1 MAVDTSQVDG
11 ELGAALAKIQEY
23 QTAVQDLNV
32 QTELKAQGVD
42 IDTSAAQEKVNNLAA
57 EIQGINPDIT
67 AKLNVDTSSAAT
79 IQSSIQ
85 AITPEILV
93 KAGVDSSAIAN
104 YTPGDKNA
112 SVKYK
117 VDASAVN
124 QWNAPDKT
132 ATLTYN
138 ITTSGALPGN
148 KERTLTYNITTS
160 GNAPHQG
167 TAHANGSSV
176 KSYRFNNWK
185 GRANASGNWGIKKGG
200 LSLVGEL
207 GQEILVRGSE
217 FHTIGDNGAEFIQ
230 TRPGDIIFNHKQ
242 AESLLKNGYVT
253 SRGKMIGGN
262 ANVNGSAYSSGSGG
276 LGRPSRPSYSMN
288 NSSSSTSSA
297 GSSSRSS
304 SNSSSAKE
312 AAEEFEETIDWIEIA
327 IDRLERAIDTLDLKA
342 SSTYRSWS
350 ERNQNLT
357 SEISKVTDEI
367 NLQQQGYNRYLQQAN
382 SVGLSSDWA
391 AKVQNGDV
399 DISTVTDEDLANK
412 IKEYANWYEK
422 ALDCRDAIEEL
433 RETESEL
440 YEQAFEHIST
450 MFDGI
455 VGQLEHFRNMME
467 GYVDQ
472 TETAGYIVSQQ
483 YYSALID
490 NEQDTLEKLN
500 EERDQLVASLNNA
513 VNSGAIVK
521 ESEAWF
527 SMWEEINSVDEAIQ
541 DSTTSLIEFKNE
553 MRQIEWDI
561 FDLFQDAVSGI
572 TSESDFL
579 VNLMSNDKLFDD
591 RGQITDQGKATM
603 GLHTV
608 NYNTYMSQAD
618 EYRKAIEELNQE
630 IEKDPYNQN
639 LLERRKELLE
649 LQQESILAAEDEK
662 QALKDLVQDGI
673 EAELESLS
681 DLIDK
686 YTELLDSQKD

>member
-1 MAVDTSQVDG
+1 MS
-11 ELGAALAKIQEY
+11 
-23 QTAVQDLNV
+23 
-32 QTELKAQGVD
+32 
-42 IDTSAAQEKVNNLAA
+42 
-57 EIQGINPDIT
+57 
-67 AKLNVDTSSAAT
+67 
-79 IQSSIQ
+79 
-85 AITPEILV
+85 
-93 KAGVDSSAIAN
+93 
-104 YTPGDKNA
+104 
-112 SVKYK
+112 
-117 VDASAVN
+117 
-124 QWNAPDKT
+124 
-132 ATLTYN
+132 
-138 ITTSGALPGN
+138 
-148 KERTLTYNITTS
+148 
-160 GNAPHQG
+160 
-167 TAHANGSSV
+167 
-176 KSYRFNNWK
+176 
-185 GRANASGNWGIKKGG
+185 
-200 LSLVGEL
+200 
-207 GQEILVRGSE
+207 
-217 FHTIGDNGAEFIQ
+217 
-230 TRPGDIIFNHKQ
+230 
-242 AESLLKNGYVT
+242 
-253 SRGKMIGGN
+253 
-262 ANVNGSAYSSGSGG
+262 
-276 LGRPSRPSYSMN
+276 GRPSSSSN
-288 NSSSSTSSA
+288 KSSSS
-297 GSSSRSS
+297 SSSSKKSSS

-350 ERNQNLT
+350 SRNKNLT

-367 NLQQQGYNRYLQQAN
+367 NLQQQGYNRYLKQAN
-382 SVGLSSDWA
+382 SVGLSSSWA
-391 AKVQNGDV
+391 KLVREGKV
-399 DISTVTDEDLANK
+399 DISTIKDENLADK
-412 IKEYANWYEK
+412 ISEYQNWYEK
-422 ALDCRDAIEEL
+422 ALDCRDAIEQL
-433 RETESEL
+433 KETESEL

-455 VGQLEHFRNMME
+455 VGKLEHFRNMME

-527 SMWEEINSVDEAIQ
+527 DMQSQINDVSEAIQ

-572 TSESDFL
+572 TTESDFL
-579 VNLMSNDKLFDD
+579 VDLMSNDKLFDD
-591 RGQITDQGKATM
+591 RGDITDQGKATM

-618 EYRKAIEELNQE
+618 EYRKAIDELNKE

-649 LQQESILAAEDEK
+649 LQQESIIAAEDEK
-662 QALKDLVQDGI
+662 EALRDLVEDGI
-673 EAELESLS
+673 NAELDSLQ

-686 YTELLDSQKD
+686 YTDMLDSQKD